1 MDTTDMSDKDKI
13 YSDIQ
18 HAKEQIAEFKNR
30 LFNSERELRI
40 YLNKEQE
47 EERWVKK
54 YFMMV
59 IR

>member
-1 MDTTDMSDKDKI
+1 MNTTDMSDKEKI

-47 EERWVKK
+47 EER
-54 YFMMV
+54 
-59 IR
+59 

>member
-1 MDTTDMSDKDKI
+1 MNTTDMSDKDKI

-18 HAKEQIAEFKNR
+18 HAKDQIVEFEKR

-47 EERWVKK
+47 GER
-54 YFMMV
+54 
-59 IR
+59 